1 MSELSRSAAGDLS
14 PSALVERMLS
24 VTSELTDVVVRET
37 ASLEA
42 RDTLKATELQPHKTA
57 LANEYAM
64 DVQAIVLN
72 HGLIDRVP
80 AGKVA
85 ELKAAMTKLDE
96 ALRTN
101 GLVLAAAKSVS
112 ERLLKSIAAT
122 VNERKAPT
130 LGYGRNA
137 AIARPVRG
145 TGGAIA
151 IDARF

>member
-1 MSELSRSAAGDLS
+1 MKEPSRSAAGDLS
-14 PSALVERMLS
+14 PAALVERMLS
-24 VTSELTDVVVRET
+24 VASELTDVIVRET
-37 ASLEA
+37 GFLEA
-42 RDTLKATELQPHKTA
+42 RDALKAADLQPRKTA

-64 DVQAIVLN
+64 DVRAIALN

-85 ELKAAMTKLDE
+85 QLKTAMTGLDE

-101 GLVLAAAKSVS
+101 GLILAAAKSVS

-122 VNERKAPT
+122 VNESRTPT

-137 AIARPVRG
+137 AISRPARG
-145 TGGAIA
+145 QGSAIA